1 MYCFLSQQVEVR
13 LPSGTTTD
21 GFLGLYDDDV
31 AIVTSLGFLAGV
43 HPVDLDLDAPAS
55 APEGSTIAAG
65 RAFKSGTLMTMNAS
79 ATGSKYTWISDSP
92 NFSEVCC
99 RFVSCVMAQ

>member
-1 MYCFLSQQVEVR
+1 MYCFLAQQVEVR

-21 GFLGLYDDDV
+21 GFLGLYDDDI
-31 AIVTSLGFLAGV
+31 AIVTSLDFLGV
-43 HPVDLDLDAPAS
+43 HPVGLDLDAPAN
-55 APEGSTIAAG
+55 APGGSTIAAG

-79 ATGSKYTWISDSP
+79 ATGSNYTWISDSP

-99 RFVSCVMAQ
+99 RFVLCVMAQ